1 VLDGIE
7 YPEKYI
13 KMVKERGGECVG
25 ISDHG
30 TMSGTFDFYTQAVK
44 QGVKPLLGAEF
55 YFVDDINI
63 KSKETE
69 NRSHILLIA
78 KNMEGYRALLK
89 SVYRSNTEGFYSKPR
104 IDWTDL
110 QNFSGNVI
118 CSTACSGGIVAKNL
132 ENNPD
137 GIIERLKDIFH
148 DDLFME
154 YVALERIEYYK
165 PIWQRLNEL
174 AEKHNIKSVITCDV
188 HYPHRNDWKLQ
199 QILHN
204 INNNVT
210 IEEMKSNAG
219 KGWQMS
225 DKDLYL
231 KSYDEIVNIM
241 KNVFPVNKVE
251 EYLANTLE
259 VAHKVHKYSILP
271 EHYVFPKVD
280 FNVNEMKD
288 KIRDNLKKKCPQ
300 DKIKIYQERVKYEW
314 DVIEKMG
321 FVPYF
326 YIVADMIGWAKENGI
341 RVGSARGSCSGS
353 VITYLLD
360 ITEIDPIRFN
370 LSFERFINPT
380 RCLPPNMKAITP
392 YGFKSIRDIN
402 IGDKV
407 RSLSGKYN
415 LVVAKEINHINKSI
429 MEIEYDGGKIQCT
442 KEHKWE
448 INRNGKAI
456 KVSAEELTVT
466 DKLLGEN
473 DNLVDIVTISEIKYE
488 GDVIDIEVQHEHNFF
503 VVEKEENIPVCTQNS
518 KMPDIDTD
526 FQASKRQQVLS
537 YLKKYGEENVA
548 QIGSYGTYKEKNTF
562 KDIARIYGM
571 SAEDANY
578 VTKAMQLDDKGK
590 VKMPTVGE
598 AVNAIVRG
606 RMAVGVEVN
615 DKEKEKLNEV
625 CKNTINYSAQIV
637 GNIKNYSQHAAGVVI
652 TDKPIYDYVPT
663 IRLSSGLI
671 ATGIDGDTLTKH
683 KFVKMDIL
691 GLLAMDIIDDCINM
705 VKECDHKNVDINNI
719 ELNDDN
725 MLEMFRNRDV
735 ESIFQFDTWAMKNE
749 GGFNNPSGGLLK
761 RVQPDKFKHLV
772 ELNAINRPG
781 PLSAGM
787 DKLYEQRRFGTKYIT
802 PKLIDKH
809 LKETYGLLIYQ
820 EQVMSIMSEWLGV
833 TMGEADNIRR
843 EMEGKS
849 LRDIL
854 NERNGYHL
862 LYSKYDKKDVEE
874 AVEFVQG
881 AAGYL
886 FCQGHSLSYSYLA
899 MQMMYFKCYYR
910 KYFNVAVLNN
920 EKDEDKLNAIK
931 NDCKC
936 RGWLKEYNLNEL
948 SYKFDIDSKN
958 GKIIPGLKVLKG
970 LGEKSVVEIIKHKPY
985 TSIDDFFVRAK
996 PSKKVLEILQNNG
1009 AFKNTF
1015 GIDINVEQLMDKKSS
1030 KKQNIQ
1036 LEQLF

>member
-1 VLDGIE
+1 
-7 YPEKYI
+7 
-13 KMVKERGGECVG
+13 
-25 ISDHG
+25 
-30 TMSGTFDFYTQAVK
+30 
-44 QGVKPLLGAEF
+44 
-55 YFVDDINI
+55 
-63 KSKETE
+63 
-69 NRSHILLIA
+69 
-78 KNMEGYRALLK
+78 
-89 SVYRSNTEGFYSKPR
+89 
-104 IDWTDL
+104 
-110 QNFSGNVI
+110 
-118 CSTACSGGIVAKNL
+118 
-132 ENNPD
+132 
-137 GIIERLKDIFH
+137 
-148 DDLFME
+148 ME
-154 YVALERIEYYK
+154 YVALERVEYYK

-188 HYPHRNDWKLQ
+188 HYPHKSDWKLQ

-210 IEEMKSNAG
+210 IEEMKSDVG

-241 KNVFPVNKVE
+241 KNVFPTNKVE

-259 VAHKVHKYSILP
+259 VSHKVHKYSILP
-271 EHYVFPKVD
+271 EHYVFPKVE

-300 DKIKIYQERVKYEW
+300 DKIKVYQDRVKYEW

-326 YIVADMIGWAKENGI
+326 YIVADMIGWAKKNGI
-341 RVGSARGSCSGS
+341 RTGAGRGSCAGS

-360 ITEIDPIRFN
+360 ITEIDPIKYN
-370 LSFERFINPT
+370 LQFSRFINDT
-380 RCLPPNMKAITP
+380 RA
-392 YGFKSIRDIN
+392 
-402 IGDKV
+402 
-407 RSLSGKYN
+407 
-415 LVVAKEINHINKSI
+415 
-429 MEIEYDGGKIQCT
+429 
-442 KEHKWE
+442 
-448 INRNGKAI
+448 
-456 KVSAEELTVT
+456 
-466 DKLLGEN
+466 
-473 DNLVDIVTISEIKYE
+473 
-488 GDVIDIEVQHEHNFF
+488 
-503 VVEKEENIPVCTQNS
+503 
-518 KMPDIDTD
+518 KMPDIDSD

-562 KDIARIYGM
+562 KDVARIYGM
-571 SAEDANY
+571 SVEDANY
-578 VTKAMQLDDKGK
+578 VTKAMQLDDNGK
-590 VKMPTVGE
+590 VKIPTVGE
-598 AVNAIVRG
+598 AVNAIVKG
-606 RMAVGVEVN
+606 RTTGGVEVN
-615 DKEKEKLNEV
+615 DKEKEKLNEM
-625 CKNTINYSAQIV
+625 CKNTINYSLQIV

-652 TDKPIYDYVPT
+652 TDRPIYDYVPVVK
-663 IRLSSGLI
+663 LPSGVI
-671 ATGIDGDTLTKH
+671 ATGIDGDMLTKH
-683 KFVKMDIL
+683 KFVKMDVLGIL
-691 GLLAMDIIDDCINM
+691 ALDIIDDCINM
-705 VKECDHKNVDINNI
+705 AKEYDHINIDINNI

-735 ESIFQFDTWAMKNE
+735 ESVFQFDTWAMKNE
-749 GGFNNPSGGLLK
+749 GGYNNPSGGLLK
-761 RVQPDKFKHLV
+761 RVQPDKFRQLC

-781 PLSAGM
+781 PLSSGM
-787 DKLYEQRRFGTKYIT
+787 DKLYEQRRFGAKYNT
-802 PKLIDKH
+802 PKLLEKH
-809 LKETYGLLIYQ
+809 LKDTYGLLIYQ
-820 EQVMSIMSEWLGV
+820 EQVMSIMQDWLGV
-833 TMGEADNIRR
+833 SEGESDNIRR

-854 NERNGYHL
+854 NERNGYQL
-862 LYSKYDKKDVEE
+862 LYSKYEKKDVEE
-874 AVEFVQG
+874 AVEFVQSS
-881 AAGYL
+881 AGYG
-886 FCQGHSLSYSYLA
+886 FNKSHTISYTVLSMQIMYL
-899 MQMMYFKCYYR
+899 KCYYR

-948 SYKFDIDSKN
+948 SYKFEIDKVS

-996 PSKKVLEILQNNG
+996 PSKKVLEVLQNNG

-1015 GIDINVEQLMDKKSS
+1015 GVDINVEQLMDKKNS